1 MIFTCSSSQKINN
14 LKDFKSLF
22 FLKKIEEKNTL
33 FFENDNNFYFFM
45 GTIDY
50 VKDKKKIYFL
60 KSLPKITFFK
70 KYFHNSLHWIRN
82 NLEGRFII
90 FKYNVKNGLT
100 AISDINGQRDLYF
113 RKKKN
118 KIILS
123 DNILELKNTFDNKN
137 NNLNQISLVHVLN
150 VYASYTPKKITIF
163 KNISRLGHGEY
174 LEFSK
179 KLIIKSFKTILR
191 NIEEKNKIEDV
202 YFEIMHNSI
211 ASRTSEKMNWV
222 LMSSGW
228 DTSFLLNMISKT
240 TKKNKIT
247 CVIGRVTYSK
257 NTGPCNSFEIIK
269 AKKMAKYF
277 GVKLV
282 VKDIDWTKK
291 TFLKKLDYFD
301 QISQSQGIFTLMSYN
316 FYYLYE
322 YIFQK
327 ASKEDSIFNGDYSD
341 SVHNFGFSQSAGI
354 LNTQDKNYREY
365 FDKMCTY
372 LYSPDFLTKV
382 QNNSFS
388 NDPIFNSVINLK
400 NTILKQDTHNKLFN
414 YLAPLFLSKS
424 RVPFTSVIDD
434 RILTKVGKKKY
445 LNHIY
450 NTYFKEFIKN
460 LDTKNI
466 YSVILQLY
474 KSFHWQSG
482 TVKLLCMLPEYK
494 SFKASTPF
502 SDNKFIEFME
512 TVPQKYGRGLEMK
525 PAKFLLK
532 KVLMDKL
539 NFSKNL
545 QSGPHSYLYD
555 TDPTWNVNNEILYK
569 TILNKKFKSNLRKS
583 NFCNLLDNKIFNIK
597 FLKKIMSDYQDG
609 KISSSKD
616 LMLLLNLLGV
626 ITILKI

>member
-113 RKKKN
+113 RKKNN

-202 YFEIMHNSI
+202 YFDIMHNSI

-240 TKKNKIT
+240 TKKIKLLALLAELHIQKIQVR
-247 CVIGRVTYSK
+247 VIVL
-257 NTGPCNSFEIIK
+257 
-269 AKKMAKYF
+269 
-277 GVKLV
+277 KL
-282 VKDIDWTKK
+282 
-291 TFLKKLDYFD
+291 
-301 QISQSQGIFTLMSYN
+301 
-316 FYYLYE
+316 
-322 YIFQK
+322 
-327 ASKEDSIFNGDYSD
+327 
-341 SVHNFGFSQSAGI
+341 
-354 LNTQDKNYREY
+354 
-365 FDKMCTY
+365 
-372 LYSPDFLTKV
+372 
-382 QNNSFS
+382 
-388 NDPIFNSVINLK
+388 
-400 NTILKQDTHNKLFN
+400 LKQKKWQN
-414 YLAPLFLSKS
+414 
-424 RVPFTSVIDD
+424 
-434 RILTKVGKKKY
+434 IL
-445 LNHIY
+445 
-450 NTYFKEFIKN
+450 E
-460 LDTKNI
+460 
-466 YSVILQLY
+466 
-474 KSFHWQSG
+474 
-482 TVKLLCMLPEYK
+482 
-494 SFKASTPF
+494 
-502 SDNKFIEFME
+502 
-512 TVPQKYGRGLEMK
+512 
-525 PAKFLLK
+525 
-532 KVLMDKL
+532 
-539 NFSKNL
+539 
-545 QSGPHSYLYD
+545 
-555 TDPTWNVNNEILYK
+555 
-569 TILNKKFKSNLRKS
+569 
-583 NFCNLLDNKIFNIK
+583 
-597 FLKKIMSDYQDG
+597 
-609 KISSSKD
+609 
-616 LMLLLNLLGV
+616 LNLL
-626 ITILKI
+626 